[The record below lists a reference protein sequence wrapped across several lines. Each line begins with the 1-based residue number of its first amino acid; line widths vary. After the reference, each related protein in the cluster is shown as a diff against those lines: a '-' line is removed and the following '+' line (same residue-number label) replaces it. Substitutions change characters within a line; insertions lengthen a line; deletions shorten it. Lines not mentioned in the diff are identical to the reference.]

1 MKNVYEVLRQK
12 EQELVTL
19 QKHVEALRVV
29 APLLHEE
36 VPAQTAVVSSGNI
49 TPVTLPVTN
58 TAPAVNSVPA
68 PTNAPASG
76 WDSTA
81 KRWP

>member
-36 VPAQTAVVSSGNI
+36 VPTVAATVSIS
-49 TPVTLPVTN
+49 
-58 TAPAVNSVPA
+58 SVPTPCA
-68 PTNAPASG
+68 QHRTCSEFSARTDERARFG
-76 WDSTA
+76 MGFDC
-81 KRWP
+81 

>member
-36 VPAQTAVVSSGNI
+36 VPTVAATVSISSVP
-49 TPVTLPVTN
+49 TPAPS
-58 TAPAVNSVPA
+58 TAPAVNSAPA
-68 PTNAPASG
+68 PTNTPASG